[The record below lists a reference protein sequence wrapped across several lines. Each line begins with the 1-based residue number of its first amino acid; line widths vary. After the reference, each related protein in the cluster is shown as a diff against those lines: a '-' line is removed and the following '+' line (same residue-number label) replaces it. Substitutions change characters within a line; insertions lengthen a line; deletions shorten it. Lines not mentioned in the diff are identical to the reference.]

1 MVEHW
6 LPKPRVASSS
16 LVYRS
21 KEKQSLHIGI
31 ANITFPTIKQC
42 FFDNSCR
49 ALHCPEV
56 GMPQNGNSPDAP
68 HKTSCR
74 VNATVVARSDN
85 GPALHRPP
93 ATIQPNACPY
103 VNAMIQKRRGFIA
116 VMMPGAWPWRIKP
129 TARQRQTT
137 CGTMGGWHSLRPHV
151 GASGN
156 TAHPHASPTPT
167 DDSRASA
174 VLHHKT
180 ACFTPSYG
188 PFGMA

>member
-1 MVEHW
+1 MAQLVEHW

-21 KEKQSLHIGI
+21 KEKQSLPVDSTNI
-31 ANITFPTIKQC
+31 AFQTIKQS

-85 GPALHRPP
+85 GARTSP
-93 ATIQPNACPY
+93 ATCHNSAKRMPLRQCNDSETPRIHCRHDAGRM
-103 VNAMIQKRRGFIA
+103 AMAHQANRPA
-116 VMMPGAWPWRIKP
+116 
-129 TARQRQTT
+129 TANHMQ
-137 CGTMGGWHSLRPHV
+137 
-151 GASGN
+151 
-156 TAHPHASPTPT
+156 
-167 DDSRASA
+167 
-174 VLHHKT
+174 HHEW
-180 ACFTPSYG
+180 
-188 PFGMA
+188 MA